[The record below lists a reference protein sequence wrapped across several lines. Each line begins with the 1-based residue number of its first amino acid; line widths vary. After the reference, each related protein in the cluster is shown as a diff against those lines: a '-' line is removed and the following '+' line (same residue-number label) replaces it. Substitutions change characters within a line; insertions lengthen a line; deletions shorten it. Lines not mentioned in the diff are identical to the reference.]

1 MKDRVWE
8 RLYTIPQKMFSFNAS
23 RPVLLLRGLV
33 LFLLGLVGLY
43 NPVFVLTAV
52 TMVVGGVILLFAIA
66 AFLMAWN
73 SGRVSASLLV
83 LFFLLAVA
91 GAGLLIYPLYFDMFI
106 MFAVG
111 VWLIVTGVWSILS
124 VQKRFGQL
132 VLPMPALVAALIG
145 VLLVVAPFVGVTA
158 ISWTAA
164 LLMLLCGAE
173 MLLLALGVDAGKW
186 VIPDGKHNNNG
197 RR

>member
-23 RPVLLLRGLV
+23 RPVLLLRGLI

-52 TMVVGGVILLFAIA
+52 TMVVGGVILLFAVA
-66 AFLMAWN
+66 AFLMSWN

-91 GAGLLIYPLYFDMFI
+91 GAGLLIYPLYFDMFL

-124 VQKRFGQL
+124 VQKRFGQI

-145 VLLVVAPFVGVTA
+145 VLLVVAPFIGVAA

-164 LLMLLCGAE
+164 LLMLLSGAQ

-186 VIPDGKHNNNG
+186 VIPDGKQNG
-197 RR
+197 KR

>member
-23 RPVLLLRGLV
+23 RPVLLLRGLI

-66 AFLMAWN
+66 AFLMSWN
-73 SGRVSASLLV
+73 RGRVSASLLV

-124 VQKRFGQL
+124 VQKRFGQI

-145 VLLVVAPFVGVTA
+145 VLLVVAPFIGVAA

-164 LLMLLCGAE
+164 LLMLLSGAQ

-186 VIPDGKHNNNG
+186 VIPDGKRNEK
-197 RR
+197 R

>member
-145 VLLVVAPFVGVTA
+145 VLLVVAPFIGVAA

-164 LLMLLCGAE
+164 LLMLLSGAQ

-186 VIPDGKHNNNG
+186 VIPDGRQNG
-197 RR
+197 KR

>member
-43 NPVFVLTAV
+43 NPVFVLTAI

-66 AFLMAWN
+66 AFLRSWN

-91 GAGLLIYPLYFDMFI
+91 GAGLLIYPLYFDMFL

-124 VQKRFGQL
+124 VQKRFGQI

-145 VLLVVAPFVGVTA
+145 VLLVVAPFIGVAA

-164 LLMLLCGAE
+164 LLMLLSGAQ

-186 VIPDGKHNNNG
+186 VIPDGKQNG
-197 RR
+197 KR